1 MDITERIHAEEA
13 LRESEEKFRGIA
25 EGSFDMIFILNLEGE
40 IMYIS
45 PVVERLLGYNPELLI
60 GKNFI
65 EYIPESELLKIET
78 AQNKLIEGGGFEGL
92 ELLLRRKDGTLRY
105 FETNINPIYK
115 HDEPVG
121 VQGIARDITER
132 KHAEEEMKKQL
143 MKFKLDEGEV
153 YLVKERSPTLSIEAF
168 KDLVKAGYNGLIISR
183 TPEKHFI
190 NIIDENNEFLWLSE
204 KRNHNTIPPDLNEIE
219 NKIETLSNRK
229 IILLDRLDYLNTK
242 YEFKDILTMVQ
253 HLKDLVVIQNHI
265 LLISFDANVF
275 NSKEIKLLEKE
286 TKEIE
291 TVYKSKLPEHFFN
304 ILKYVYQ
311 QNVMGL
317 KPSYTDIG
325 IELEMSK
332 PTVRKRV
339 RELVTTGYLLEF
351 EKGRNKIVELSSRG
365 KNIFLK

>member
-1 MDITERIHAEEA
+1 
-13 LRESEEKFRGIA
+13 
-25 EGSFDMIFILNLEGE
+25 
-40 IMYIS
+40 
-45 PVVERLLGYNPELLI
+45 
-60 GKNFI
+60 
-65 EYIPESELLKIET
+65 
-78 AQNKLIEGGGFEGL
+78 
-92 ELLLRRKDGTLRY
+92 
-105 FETNINPIYK
+105 
-115 HDEPVG
+115 
-121 VQGIARDITER
+121 
-132 KHAEEEMKKQL
+132 
-143 MKFKLDEGEV
+143 
-153 YLVKERSPTLSIEAF
+153 
-168 KDLVKAGYNGLIISR
+168 
-183 TPEKHFI
+183 
-190 NIIDENNEFLWLSE
+190 
-204 KRNHNTIPPDLNEIE
+204 
-219 NKIETLSNRK
+219 
-229 IILLDRLDYLNTK
+229 
-242 YEFKDILTMVQ
+242 MVQ